1 MKWKPRASRRLS
13 GFTIVE
19 VMVVIVIMGII
30 TTVVASMFAQGSSAL
45 QHGEAHNALQRA
57 YRLISARVTP
67 YISSAFD
74 TKGLMNGASVL
85 DPDQTTLNPTSPLY
99 TQAPIDPTGA
109 TAIENT
115 IRFLTT
121 EDFLDLA
128 YPTGP
133 GTSAEVATSL
143 TTIGSFV
150 YQIDLD
156 AQNNIFLQKIVDDP
170 GTGDLFVPTVGGDPI
185 QKPLYFSRENASIV
199 PPIRYFHPAPDV
211 LIMEIT
217 LTGDDDLNEKTRQ
230 VKPTQTFRTTFN
242 LPAKIDS

>member
-1 MKWKPRASRRLS
+1 MKCKPRTSKHQS

-74 TKGLMNGASVL
+74 TNGVMDGATIL
-85 DPDQTTLNPTSPLY
+85 DPGQNVDAPPY
-99 TQAPIDPTGA
+99 IQAPMDPTGT
-109 TAIENT
+109 TAIDNT
-115 IRFLTT
+115 LRFLTT
-121 EDFLDLA
+121 EDFLEPA
-128 YPTGP
+128 YPTGLN
-133 GTSAEVATSL
+133 TSAASATSL
-143 TTIGSFV
+143 GTIGTFV

-156 AQNNIFLQKIVDDP
+156 AQNGLVLQKLDP
-170 GTGDLFVPTVGGDPI
+170 SDSFNVVNNGGLV
-185 QKPLYFSRENASIV
+185 QKPLFFSRENASIV
-199 PPIRYFHPAPDV
+199 PPVRYFHPAPDV
-211 LIMEIT
+211 LIMEVT
-217 LTGDDDLNEKTRQ
+217 LTGDDDLNGKTRQ

-242 LPAKIDS
+242 LPAKIDT

>member
-1 MKWKPRASRRLS
+1 MKWKPRASRRQS

-74 TKGLMNGASVL
+74 TNGVMGGATIL
-85 DPDQTTLNPTSPLY
+85 DPNQTADAPPY
-99 TQAPIDPTGA
+99 TQAPRDPSGVNPILNALNEPSSTL
-109 TAIENT
+109 
-115 IRFLTT
+115 RFLTT
-121 EDFLDLA
+121 EDFLAPA
-128 YPTGP
+128 YPTGLN
-133 GTSAEVATSL
+133 TSAAAATSL
-143 TTIGSFV
+143 GTIGTFV

-156 AQNNIFLQKIVDDP
+156 VENGLVLQKLDP
-170 GTGDLFVPTVGGDPI
+170 TDGFNVVNNGGLV
-185 QKPLYFSRENASIV
+185 QKPLFFSRENASIV
-199 PPIRYFHPAPDV
+199 PPVRYYHPAPDV
-211 LIMEIT
+211 LIMEVK
-217 LTGDDDLNEKTRQ
+217 LTGDDDLNDKTRQ

-242 LPAKIDS
+242 LPAKIDT